1 MLRHIENIAKNPQ
14 VCRGLLHYITVS
26 ILKHIVADEIRS
38 DVISK
43 VENVPNLI
51 YNSVFFERYTLN
63 HFRVSGARIG
73 LMVNGVMAAVI
84 LWSEALTVLARLEK
98 LLIQ

>member
-26 ILKHIVADEIRS
+26 ILKHIVAHEIRS

-43 VENVPNLI
+43 VENEE
-51 YNSVFFERYTLN
+51 Y
-63 HFRVSGARIG
+63 
-73 LMVNGVMAAVI
+73 
-84 LWSEALTVLARLEK
+84 LT
-98 LLIQ
+98 